1 MPKKT
6 RVVGGIDTHKDNH
19 VAAVIDE
26 VGGELATQSFPTT
39 PRGYSKLI
47 TWMQSFGEVICV
59 GVEGTGTYGAGIS
72 ERLNKAKIDVVEV
85 NRPTRQA
92 RRQNA
97 KSDAVDAV
105 SAARSA
111 LSGDA
116 TAEPKRHD
124 GIVAS
129 IRALRVPFC
138 SLRDS
143 RRRVANQIHAL
154 VVAAPERLRNELNEL
169 TLEACVERCARFR
182 PCELSDSTQGCR
194 AALRVLCRH
203 YQDLTEQIAELRA
216 QLDVLVVEANPA
228 LVSAFGVGTD
238 VASILL
244 VVAGD
249 NPERLKNDAAF
260 AALCGVSPIEASSG
274 KVVRRRLNRG
284 GDRRGN
290 NALWRIVMVRL
301 VHDSETKDYMKR
313 RLAEGKSK
321 REVVRCLKRYVAREM
336 FTLLTN
342 PPEVPVGA
350 ELRKAREKAKISLSI
365 VAEAFEVWPIFI
377 SRIERGLAH
386 DLAFANRYRDWL
398 SEQKINA

>member
-1 MPKKT
+1 MPKNR

-19 VAAVIDE
+19 VVAVVDE
-26 VGGELATQSFPTT
+26 VGGVLETESFPTT
-39 PRGYSKLI
+39 SKGYDWLI
-47 TWMQSFGEVICV
+47 SWVQSFGQVVRV
-59 GVEGTGTYGAGIS
+59 GVEGTGTYGSAIAKRLDDAGI
-72 ERLNKAKIDVVEV
+72 EVVEV
-85 NRPTRQA
+85 NRPNRQM
-92 RRQNA
+92 RRQRG
-97 KSDAVDAV
+97 KSDTIDAI

-116 TAEPKRHD
+116 TAQPKRHD

-138 SLRDS
+138 SLRDA
-143 RRRVANQIHAL
+143 RRRVANQIHGL
-154 VVAAPERLRNELNEL
+154 VVAAPEQLRNQLSEL
-169 TLEACVERCARFR
+169 TLDDCVDRCARFR
-182 PCELSDSTQGCR
+182 PGDLADPIQGSR
-194 AALRVLCRH
+194 AALRTLSRH
-203 YQDLTEQIAELRA
+203 YQDLTEQLAELRG
-216 QLDVLVVEANPA
+216 QLDTLAIQANPA
-228 LVSAFGVGTD
+228 LIAAFGVGTD

-274 KVVRRRLNRG
+274 KVTRRRLNRG
-284 GDRRGN
+284 GDRQGN

-301 VHDSETKDYMKR
+301 MRDSETKDYMKR

-342 PPEVPVGA
+342 PPAVPIGA
-350 ELRKAREKAKISLSI
+350 ELRKVREKARISLST
-365 VAEAFEVWPIFI
+365 VAKELNVWPIFV
-377 SRIERGLAH
+377 SRIERELDH
-386 DLAFANRYRDWL
+386 DSVFATRYQDWL
-398 SEQKINA
+398 SSFKTTA

>member
-19 VAAVIDE
+19 VAAVINE

-39 PRGYSKLI
+39 STGYKSLI
-47 TWMQSFGEVICV
+47 AWMQSFGDVICV

-72 ERLNKAKIDVVEV
+72 ERLTKSGINVIEV
-85 NRPTRQA
+85 NRPNRQT
-92 RRQNA
+92 RRQRG
-97 KSDAVDAV
+97 KSDTVDAIC
-105 SAARSA
+105 AARSA

-116 TAEPKRHD
+116 TAEPKSHD

-129 IRALRVPFC
+129 IRALRVSFC
-138 SLRDS
+138 SLRDT

-154 VVAAPERLRNELNEL
+154 VLAAPERLRNELSEL
-169 TLEACVERCARFR
+169 SLESCVDRCARFR
-182 PCELSDSTQGCR
+182 PGDLADSTQGCR
-194 AALRVLCRH
+194 AALRALFRH

-216 QLDVLVVEANPA
+216 QLDGLVVQANPA

-249 NPERLKNDAAF
+249 NPERLKSDAAF

-274 KVVRRRLNRG
+274 KVIRRRLNRG

-290 NALWRIVMVRL
+290 NALWRVVMVRL
-301 VHDSETKDYMKR
+301 TRDSETKDYMKTAAR
-313 RLAEGKSK
+313 RGQKQTRNRSLFE
-321 REVVRCLKRYVAREM
+321 
-336 FTLLTN
+336 TL
-342 PPEVPVGA
+342 
-350 ELRKAREKAKISLSI
+350 RRS
-365 VAEAFEVWPIFI
+365 
-377 SRIERGLAH
+377 
-386 DLAFANRYRDWL
+386 
-398 SEQKINA
+398 